1 MSHTLCLYAITIF
14 YFLLAVTQSQ
24 SIYKKKKKVSRSE
37 GIGTEL
43 FHIGNMLQ
51 NCLSTIAGVHSCKK
65 P

>member
-1 MSHTLCLYAITIF
+1 MFVCNNYI
-14 YFLLAVTQSQ
+14 LLPAGSDSVTEHLQ
-24 SIYKKKKKVSRSE
+24 KKKKKVSRSE